1 VLAGIWQLTPLKQSC
16 LNHCRDSLMFLG
28 HAYKPGI
35 WGGFRVGLHHG
46 AFCAACCWALMLMQM
61 VLGVMNLAV
70 MAGVAAIIATEKLWK
85 RGPLLARLV
94 GAVSIVVGIVLVA
107 RSV

>member
-1 VLAGIWQLTPLKQSC
+1 MW
-16 LNHCRDSLMFLG
+16 
-28 HAYKPGI
+28 
-35 WGGFRVGLHHG
+35 
-46 AFCAACCWALMLMQM
+46 LMLTQM

-70 MAGVAAIIATEKLWK
+70 MAGVAVIIASEKLWK

-94 GAVSIVVGIVLVA
+94 GAVSVVVGIVLIV

>member
-1 VLAGIWQLTPLKQSC
+1 
-16 LNHCRDSLMFLG
+16 MFLG
-28 HAYKPGI
+28 DAYKPGV
-35 WGGFRVGLHHG
+35 WGGYRLGLHHG

-70 MAGVAAIIATEKLWK
+70 MTGVAAIIATEKLWK

-94 GAVSIVVGIVLVA
+94 GAVSIVAGVALLA
-107 RSV
+107 RSI

>member
-1 VLAGIWQLTPLKQSC
+1 
-16 LNHCRDSLMFLG
+16 
-28 HAYKPGI
+28 
-35 WGGFRVGLHHG
+35 
-46 AFCAACCWALMLMQM
+46 MLMQM

-94 GAVSIVVGIVLVA
+94 GAVSIFVGIVLLL
-107 RSV
+107 RSI